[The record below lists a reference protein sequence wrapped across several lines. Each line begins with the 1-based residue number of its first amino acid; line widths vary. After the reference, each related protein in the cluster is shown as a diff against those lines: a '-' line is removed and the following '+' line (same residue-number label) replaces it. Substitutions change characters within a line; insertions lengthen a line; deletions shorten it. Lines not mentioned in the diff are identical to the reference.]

1 MVVSRSVVWGKLDGG
16 LKLANGAFQVA
27 RVEKP
32 CTRICGE
39 RCRLQARFT
48 LGDFLGCKRLCLG
61 PGRVSLLAQ
70 HGSEGSVRTGKIG
83 LQRIA
88 SRSAFADSCNLPCCL
103 RTVPS
108 V

>member
-1 MVVSRSVVWGKLDGG
+1 MVVSRSVVWGELDSG

-32 CTRICGE
+32 CARICGE

-70 HGSEGSVRTGKIG
+70 HGSEGSVRTRKVRLQTDRSEERRVGKDRRWVG
-83 LQRIA
+83 G
-88 SRSAFADSCNLPCCL
+88 
-103 RTVPS
+103 V
-108 V
+108 